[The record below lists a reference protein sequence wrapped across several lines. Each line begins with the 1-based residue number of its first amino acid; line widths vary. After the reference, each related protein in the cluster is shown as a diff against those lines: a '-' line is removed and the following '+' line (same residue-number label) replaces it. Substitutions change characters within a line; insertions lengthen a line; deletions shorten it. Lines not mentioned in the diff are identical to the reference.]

1 MDLYFKIKLYE
12 EMIAFGILVLMVVAY
27 IILYIWAKKK

>member
-12 EMIAFGILVLMVVAY
+12 KMIAFGILVLIVVAY